1 MDNKKSYIP
10 RLLEK
15 SKEMTGT
22 ERLASKI
29 SGCILYSG
37 WYVEKRK
44 CLFYVN
50 HDQFENGSDMI
61 VTLIYL
67 LIEDFFNDHQ
77 KLPRKLHLNLGKSL
91 NFFSYCGGGNTL
103 CRSDPRAWL
112 IRLYFVEIG
121 IGIVH
126 FMLFK

>member
-1 MDNKKSYIP
+1 MKIILFIILQVDGMDNKKSYIP
-10 RLLEK
+10 RLLVK
-15 SKEMTGT
+15 SKELTGT

-29 SGCILYSG
+29 SGCIIYSS
-37 WYVEKRK
+37 WYEHKRK

-67 LIEDFFNDHQ
+67 CIEDFINDHQ

-91 NFFSYCGGGNTL
+91 FPIC
-103 CRSDPRAWL
+103 
-112 IRLYFVEIG
+112 
-121 IGIVH
+121 
-126 FMLFK
+126 

>member
-15 SKEMTGT
+15 SKEMSGT

-37 WYVEKRK
+37 WYKEKRK
-44 CLFYVN
+44 CQFYVN
-50 HDQFENGSDMI
+50 HDQFENGSDLV

-67 LIEDFFNDHQ
+67 LIEDFISDHK

-91 NFFSYCGGGNTL
+91 TVFSSLWNG
-103 CRSDPRAWL
+103 RM
-112 IRLYFVEIG
+112 LYGV
-121 IGIVH
+121 
-126 FMLFK
+126 M